1 LNSTQRNKSA
11 EKKNTSLLFR
21 IISLAFPYK
30 SLFYSSIFLS
40 LFLAPIS
47 IIRPYLVQVTVDDF
61 IVKENFWGLH
71 YMILILCFFLFIEA
85 ILSYLFTYVTGLL
98 GQSIIKDL
106 RIKVFSYILQKRVTY
121 FDQTPV
127 GNSTTRTISDIE
139 TINTVFSEGVITIVS
154 DILTMIFVLGIML
167 YSSWSL
173 TLVCLI
179 TLPFLLWSSY
189 WFKEAVK
196 KSFEQIRSQVSIM
209 NSFLQERISGM
220 KIVQIFNAE
229 KQEMDKF
236 KIINKKYTEANVKSI
251 FYYAVFFPIVEILS
265 AASLGLMV
273 WYGAGEI
280 MRNELSI
287 GVLVAFPLY
296 LGMLFRPVRML
307 ADKFNSLQMG
317 MVAANRVFELIDNQ
331 KENQKNGNLQIQ
343 SLQGKIEFKDV
354 YFTYQLDLEDDK
366 QPNWTLEQ
374 ISFELSPGKSLAII
388 GSTGAG
394 KSSIINILNRFYEI
408 SKGEIR
414 IDDYKLQEIEI
425 GSLRKRMA
433 VVLQDVF
440 LFSGTIMEN
449 ITLRDPFITEEKVIA
464 AAKAIGAD
472 TFILKLPGTYNYQV
486 MERGATLSMG
496 QRQMISFVRAL
507 VRDPDIL
514 ILDEATSSVDPESE
528 QMIQNAIIKLT
539 EKRTSLIIAHR
550 LSTISQVN
558 EILILEKGKI
568 IEKGSPEILLSQSD
582 GYYKKMIEAYQLKE
596 IG

>member
-1 LNSTQRNKSA
+1 
-11 EKKNTSLLFR
+11 
-21 IISLAFPYK
+21 
-30 SLFYSSIFLS
+30 
-40 LFLAPIS
+40 
-47 IIRPYLVQVTVDDF
+47 
-61 IVKENFWGLH
+61 
-71 YMILILCFFLFIEA
+71 
-85 ILSYLFTYVTGLL
+85 
-98 GQSIIKDL
+98 
-106 RIKVFSYILQKRVTY
+106 
-121 FDQTPV
+121 
-127 GNSTTRTISDIE
+127 
-139 TINTVFSEGVITIVS
+139 
-154 DILTMIFVLGIML
+154 
-167 YSSWSL
+167 
-173 TLVCLI
+173 
-179 TLPFLLWSSY
+179 
-189 WFKEAVK
+189 
-196 KSFEQIRSQVSIM
+196 
-209 NSFLQERISGM
+209 
-220 KIVQIFNAE
+220 
-229 KQEMDKF
+229 
-236 KIINKKYTEANVKSI
+236 
-251 FYYAVFFPIVEILS
+251 
-265 AASLGLMV
+265 
-273 WYGAGEI
+273 
-280 MRNELSI
+280 
-287 GVLVAFPLY
+287 
-296 LGMLFRPVRML
+296 
-307 ADKFNSLQMG
+307 
-317 MVAANRVFELIDNQ
+317 
-331 KENQKNGNLQIQ
+331 
-343 SLQGKIEFKDV
+343 
-354 YFTYQLDLEDDK
+354 LEDDK

-414 IDDYKLQEIEI
+414 IDDYKLQEIEV